1 MCLIKIDKMIIHDN
15 IEDIEVDGEL
25 RACLKIK
32 FFKINDFIKMNC
44 FWSRDRLL
52 VNDVI
57 FRTDKEP

>member
-1 MCLIKIDKMIIHDN
+1 MIIHDN